1 MHFLRLLCPP
11 FSFHQHTQSIISSH
25 LLTQISA
32 FIFTP
37 AFTHVKFLQ
46 GFVKPR
52 PPPPKKKERAWS
64 WAKKKFP
71 TEDELVLPVKHHWQS
86 RHYKPNIHPQ
96 LVERWCIFRVELG
109 SPRPP
114 NPPLLYTA
122 SEDVPLF
129 LQLKENERFFFA
141 HISSVLHYARV

>member
-1 MHFLRLLCPP
+1 MPSVFISPTHTEYYFLPP
-11 FSFHQHTQSIISSH
+11 PHTNFSFYFYTCFHPCEVSAGFCETQ
-25 LLTQISA
+25 T
-32 FIFTP
+32 
-37 AFTHVKFLQ
+37 
-46 GFVKPR
+46 

-122 SEDVPLF
+122 SEDVRLF